1 MDEEILKR
9 LYESTK
15 RHYDVP
21 DFETFKMDLQDDE
34 KLSRLRNSL
43 SRHYDVPEFETF
55 KADVQ
60 GDVKKKVTSEPVGDT
75 EGTMASTTEQAPA
88 SPTSSGSQPSE
99 ISTEETISSLG
110 EMMQGKK
117 KQEVGSVEELV
128 NNQNPVTEEKQQAEE
143 FRRQQQA
150 KKVTTAQKEAIDFA
164 GNSEYNLSD
173 EEQQEYTKL
182 YNKLYNP
189 KESKGSIAPIQQ
201 QEDTFD
207 GFSGVNVNSL
217 NELRKLAKENVID
230 YEYIEKAKKKD
241 EELIEKNVYDD
252 REQIRDV
259 RYKMISENLLNP
271 FDKKEYDLITQLKED
286 EKIIALYNDPKTNKY
301 IPNLEEALNIATKRK
316 KETEKNIAQ
325 YRETYLKENE
335 KDIEKARLELANDPD
350 NESLKENLLKAKTKY
365 ASFIN
370 PVEAAKKIYEDNPEI
385 EKAKGDTPMEKFL
398 NYFDAAVLQYEDAK
412 KEMTSKNIA
421 LSAIPL
427 IDEMS
432 GASEDVRRYAKAYK
446 KIEELAPIAL
456 LNRKALS
463 EDNFFSQLGKS
474 FSSGLTDGT
483 LFTTEAEQSDIIFD
497 ALDKSKTL
505 NNVSKEQVEA
515 LEASFNMNNYEKTA
529 STLGS
534 TLAIM
539 PAFMGGGAA
548 IKGLKNATKIGK
560 AFDKVKDMNKATRL
574 LLGATESG
582 VAYEAASIFGDEAV
596 ADDAS
601 FVSGALGEVF
611 SQGLSAVAKNNIVMS
626 AMVKAF
632 GKNASKA
639 QRYMAITAQRSG
651 QGFGEVAEEYGNEI
665 GSIINE
671 SDGSLKKMQDLY
683 LERFGTLDQN
693 IEFGIMT
700 FGMGVL
706 FGSATKAGQ
715 GFADSHKDWLSKQ
728 SDAVKENFNK
738 LSSEVSSDISKVAE
752 ELTAVDSKG
761 VAKDVLGDDK
771 DAVVFNT
778 KGEEVVAEEAAP
790 VAEEVADETRQKN
803 ISERSSSVKKQFG
816 DQHATKALPY
826 NKNKDGKG
834 RAEIYDITKPDEK
847 GVVTAQYANPETGS
861 VDVIISGINDKNF
874 VGYTRVYENGKPTNM
889 FTAKMESTKDAFKN
903 MITSAEA
910 TLPDNA
916 EVVEETSIS
925 EGGLKVYNNS
935 KLTEKLD
942 EDGNVVTRPTP
953 YSDATKE
960 SVKQDGQSAYKP
972 FKTTDKA
979 AAEAEVAK
987 IEAAYPGINA
997 NIKERKGAPSPPPL
1011 PGQKAPKIPA
1021 RKPQYSISIDLPVLI
1036 KSQETK
1042 TEAVAEQAAEQE
1054 VTKEELTKT
1063 TSLKTISEKYP
1074 DVTID
1079 VFEDKKNKILN
1090 LGRIIVPEG
1099 SRGEG
1104 IGTRSM
1110 QDLVDYADENNL
1122 KFTLTPSKEFGATS
1136 VTRLKKFYK
1145 QFGFVENKGKN
1156 RDFSHKESMY
1166 RAPELKDAQ
1175 EFIEEEAKRLENLI
1189 KKKDPQFQLDRGQT
1203 PEQQKEELEKKAVEL
1218 FSSQD
1223 NQDVGDVAVEAETTD
1238 VTPTPV
1244 EITENKNLSDKVK
1257 KLRLKDII
1265 GKKLNLLMADKLK
1278 VELKDPSK
1286 PYNEETNPYIKMGG
1300 NFFPLMEKM
1309 FGKVGWASIDDK
1321 AATRIIKG
1329 AMSGD
1334 QSVVYNMGDGGIYS
1348 NIIMAQEIDKKIPQ
1362 AQKSKVWD
1370 LVKEQIQ
1377 KSKNNKVNP
1386 AKKYLSQSNDILSF
1400 FTAVSDNTDV
1410 DTRAETLKAIVP
1422 ESLDINAK
1430 NELFKMMQSFGISL
1444 EVLVDENSEQFVRDQ
1459 PIGALTMVI
1468 EITNKDG
1475 VKVSDLKKDIDKKLA
1490 NKQITKEEYKKA
1502 FNDIIESAK
1511 MNHQQQDAEGIPR
1524 HPNYKEYI
1532 RGRAVGIME
1541 ETVPF
1546 YRVIKGYF
1554 SNLEERALGVDKAKS
1569 GKVKDNATETES
1581 AIYDKIQEAK
1591 RTLKNTSLSSEEK
1604 KLKIK
1609 KIIKSIIR
1617 NDAGK
1622 LEGDVNKETISTLK
1636 EILNTGNQQTIKELL
1651 AKAET
1656 PFSKLKP
1663 YSSAY
1668 AKSAASQSAQM
1679 TGTTSYEIT
1688 EKTASAY
1695 ERFVNRLTKAFPNV
1709 EVSTSVDE
1717 FDSLIKD
1724 LKAKA
1729 LSVKGQ
1735 KIYGAVYNGK
1745 LYLNPAF
1752 ENFNTPVHEFGHI
1765 WINTARQLNP
1775 ELYRKGMDL
1784 VLDSSYESAVRNSK
1798 DYNRVIEQMEKDG
1811 ATQEEI
1817 NTYIQEEALATA
1829 IGDKGESFVNAS
1841 AKRDFKNWLK
1851 DLLTN
1856 VKKLMGISKYTAEQI
1871 EDITLDEFVQ
1881 AVSVDLLSGE
1891 QLFDQQVNAFTDSLQ
1906 LMTAPNDSSINDIV
1920 TLGRQ
1925 ESIPDVAIRELLKR
1939 KGFKK
1944 VDIDEALRIEVDLFV
1959 DMPIE
1964 FERVADGASSALQ
1977 LFKNVSSDISK
1988 FVKKNKD
1995 ASITQIKEKG
2005 IEILKSN
2012 PIYKKQN
2019 RQVKQELISGFEKT
2033 ISNKK
2038 ANLSFQKKMSNLRRS
2053 LRDRKIGSNDLA
2065 QVQAEMKR
2073 FVINNLIVSNRY
2085 NKARVSKII
2094 RSIADTNIDNIK
2106 AQSQK
2111 VLDIINRQRDIDKGY
2126 VIKDIHSILRKKS
2139 RKKDKTVGAEP
2150 KGFFK
2155 QADKVLKAVRDGNT
2169 EEISRELDENAAVID
2184 EIQERYNNKEKL
2196 TKKESE
2202 LYNKFLAFS
2211 MFENIGSM
2219 SLEQVQEINR
2229 NIKEYTSKAIER
2241 LNAIKTIKAERRRAI
2256 AEKVES
2262 QIKKTNP
2269 EMFNDGGVLLNKEE
2283 MNRNIN
2289 KIYENFRRLKIP
2301 AAFRGFVENFK
2312 YGSLSS
2318 FKRGVLEPFSHLET
2332 LSNILDK
2339 TIDNLTLFR
2348 ENIYDALNIM
2358 NTNYLDGKDKTLDKI
2373 NNIAKGFGFKK
2384 GYKGVKIAL
2393 HSKGIIE
2400 IPGIYR
2406 SETKGD
2412 IKNKFTADEA
2422 LRVYAL
2428 SLNENVKVKLFNQGF
2443 TEEKLET
2450 IKKHLGTDL
2459 VSFAE
2464 DIVSFLSNEY
2474 FEGIN
2479 DVYSSTNN
2487 ENLGYIENYFP
2498 LSTIF
2503 SEIKENDIKDSN
2515 FLYNFNAEQSP
2526 NLKGRTNRESDVA
2539 FSGFDFTGVL
2549 DKYIDGMERYK
2560 SHAQGIKDLNTFLN
2574 IPSVKALLKNLSMDK
2589 LLKERINSTI
2599 NPMSAK
2605 EAAFANSNINKVFS
2619 KLTGFVLS
2627 FKFIQILKQAT
2638 SFINAF
2644 EDYDYFGKDSKIP
2657 AVIRR
2662 RADFIMFMIDAAKV
2676 YASLGKDLIGK
2687 TGAIREAMEISPDF
2701 KQRFIQGL
2709 QGETY
2714 TLESGSEK
2722 FIPTNSKRFTKRGRA
2737 IAVAKATA
2745 GAPTSIGDA
2754 LGVLGYLV
2762 NYKRNIANGMNKS
2775 DAVLAFNNYN
2785 ATQQTRRGT
2794 ERIALQT
2801 NNNYLVRA
2809 FTMFGSTQ
2817 FLQINKVLSSS
2828 RNIFDSLTSGK
2839 LPRTKDVR
2847 SFYLNA
2853 AIANMMFVAAS
2864 NIAKFAMGDEEDL
2877 EEVIDDMTKAMFGL
2891 NLLYQIPLFGQALE
2905 EFDLGGRIIAGIK
2918 DEEYKKKWVNVSVVN
2933 PYTIMSRKIIK
2944 SVNNEGN
2951 LLAAARP
2958 IAEAAMGTQLDPFVA
2973 LYNLGI
2979 ADDTEEF
2986 NEEMLKSIGISS
2998 YYMPKHL
3005 RQDERDKELAKFIR
3019 EQEKA
3024 NAKYYKDF

>member
-60 GDVKKKVTSEPVGDT
+60 GELKKKEDLEPSLGTEVVTE
-75 EGTMASTTEQAPA
+75 STTKQAPA
-88 SPTSSGSQPSE
+88 EDGLSESSFD
-99 ISTEETISSLG
+99 ETIDENKDIFLDLG
-110 EMMQGKK
+110 FD
-117 KQEVGSVEELV
+117 
-128 NNQNPVTEEKQQAEE
+128 EEKSKE
-143 FRRQQQA
+143 FR
-150 KKVTTAQKEAIDFA
+150 KKL
-164 GNSEYNLSD
+164 NSTD
-173 EEQQEYTKL
+173 
-182 YNKLYNP
+182 NP
-189 KESKGSIAPIQQ
+189 TIK
-201 QEDTFD
+201 
-207 GFSGVNVNSL
+207 VNSL
-217 NELRKLAKENVID
+217 NELKSLSPESFVIDIPTKEKITEAQKKALRFAMEGPTANLTDAEVKEYKKLYDSAIDAGNVPIIKTPLGNAVNPSDLLEIRRRAKENVLNE
-230 YEYIEKAKKKD
+230 EYVAKAKEKD
-241 EELIEKNVYDD
+241 EQLINQGIYDN
-252 REQIRDV
+252 REQIRDR
-259 RYKMISENLLNP
+259 RYTTYATSFLNDLDRTEYSLLAQLKQDEEIIKTFEESEFLPNKEQAILEAKARRDKTQKNIEDHRIGYIKRNNEYISELRARLAEDP
-271 FDKKEYDLITQLKED
+271 DDEKLKE
-286 EKIIALYNDPKTNKY
+286 K
-301 IPNLEEALNIATKRK
+301 
-316 KETEKNIAQ
+316 
-325 YRETYLKENE
+325 
-335 KDIEKARLELANDPD
+335 
-350 NESLKENLLKAKTKY
+350 LLKAQNRYK
-365 ASFIN
+365 AFIN
-370 PVEAAKKIYEDNPEI
+370 PAKEAKKIYTDNPDIQKED
-385 EKAKGDTPMEKFL
+385 GDTPLEKL
-398 NYFDAAVLQYEDAK
+398 QNYYDGLLLQLEESKLSNNDYVFSMIPYVSDITGADQAV
-412 KEMTSKNIA
+412 SKYVDIYTKVEQ
-421 LSAIPL
+421 LTP
-427 IDEMS
+427 M
-432 GASEDVRRYAKAYK
+432 V
-446 KIEELAPIAL
+446 L
-456 LNRKALS
+456 LNRKELR
-463 EDNFFSQLGKS
+463 EDNFFSQLVKNLGRGVTD
-474 FSSGLTDGT
+474 FSKPFLV
-483 LFTTEAEQSDIIFD
+483 TEQDEAGIILD
-497 ALDKSKTL
+497 ALDKSDVL
-505 NNVSKEQVEA
+505 GNVSEEQVKL
-515 LEASFNMNNYEKTA
+515 LEGAYDMNAWEKTGA
-529 STLGS
+529 TLGS
-534 TLAIM
+534 TLSIL
-539 PAFMGGGAA
+539 PAFASAGVAMRS
-548 IKGLKNATKIGK
+548 LKNASKLGRM
-560 AFDKVKDMNKATRL
+560 FDKLADTNKFSKF
-574 LLGATESG
+574 LLGATEQG
-582 VAYEAASIFGDEAV
+582 LTYEAAQFFGDSNVEEEAT
-596 ADDAS
+596 
-601 FVSGALGEVF
+601 FLSGALGETF
-611 SQGLSAVAKNNIVMS
+611 SAGLSALAKRNMYMQLM
-626 AMVKAF
+626 AKAF
-632 GKNASKA
+632 GKGAPKA
-639 QRYMAITAQRSG
+639 HRALAKIAQRSG
-651 QGFGEVAEEYGNEI
+651 MGFGEVAEEYGNEL
-665 GSIINE
+665 GNIINE
-671 SDGSLKKMQDLY
+671 SDGSLSKIIGLWK
-683 LERFGTLDQN
+683 ERFGSIDQN
-693 IEFGIMT
+693 LEFGLTT
-700 FGMGVL
+700 FGMGVI
-706 FGSATKAGQ
+706 FGSGVGAGQ
-715 GFADSHKDWLSKQ
+715 AFADSHKKWLAGQ
-728 SDAVKENFNK
+728 SDEVKAQFK
-738 LSSEVSSDISKVAE
+738 QISGEVNNDIKDIAEDVKVISGDKSVDAPVTEETTPVAPEAE
-752 ELTAVDSKG
+752 EATLKIEKKSDLILYPRYNSDLSPNEKMIVE
-761 VAKDVLGDDK
+761 LGGILPK
-771 DAVVFNT
+771 SEYGF
-778 KGEEVVAEEAAP
+778 EVVPKELESSTPSSKKDGSTFFTGEQLEESGFAQNFYEANDKRKANFFKANDKRKAAP
-790 VAEEVADETRQKN
+790 VAEEAN
-803 ISERSSSVKKQFG
+803 KQTSFEEAG
-816 DQHATKALPY
+816 RES
-826 NKNKDGKG
+826 KD
-834 RAEIYDITKPDEK
+834 
-847 GVVTAQYANPETGS
+847 
-861 VDVIISGINDKNF
+861 
-874 VGYTRVYENGKPTNM
+874 
-889 FTAKMESTKDAFKN
+889 
-903 MITSAEA
+903 
-910 TLPDNA
+910 
-916 EVVEETSIS
+916 
-925 EGGLKVYNNS
+925 
-935 KLTEKLD
+935 
-942 EDGNVVTRPTP
+942 
-953 YSDATKE
+953 
-960 SVKQDGQSAYKP
+960 KQDGKILGQWILDNAKLGDTIELKDGTGYEVTGINRRGNVQLTP
-972 FKTTDKA
+972 FDTVDGEKVYDPKSVRLVSKVKLKQGDLFESGYTNNKGETIIEKYTYNPSEDT
-979 AAEAEVAK
+979 AEDGAQASEEVAPEVK
-987 IEAAYPGINA
+987 D
-997 NIKERKGAPSPPPL
+997 APN
-1011 PGQKAPKIPA
+1011 
-1021 RKPQYSISIDLPVLI
+1021 
-1036 KSQETK
+1036 
-1042 TEAVAEQAAEQE
+1042 TEA
-1054 VTKEELTKT
+1054 ELTKT
-1063 TSLKTISEKYP
+1063 TSLETISEKYP

-1099 SRGEG
+1099 SRGKG
-1104 IGTRSM
+1104 IGTRSI

-1122 KFTLTPSKEFGATS
+1122 KFTITPSKEFGATS

-1166 RAPELKDAQ
+1166 RVPELKDAQ

-1203 PEQQKEELEKKAVEL
+1203 PEKQKEELEKKAVEL

-1223 NQDVGDVAVEAETTD
+1223 NQDVGDVAVEAETPD

-1257 KLRLKDII
+1257 KLKPKDII

-1278 VELKDPSK
+1278 VELKDPGK

-1321 AATRIIKG
+1321 AATKIIKG

-1386 AKKYLSQSNDILSF
+1386 AKKYLSKSNNLLSF

-1475 VKVSDLKKDIDKKLA
+1475 VKVSDLKKDIDEKLA

-1554 SNLEERALGVDKAKS
+1554 SKLEERALGVDKAKS

-1591 RTLKNTSLSSEEK
+1591 RTLKNTTLSSEEK

-1636 EILNTGNQQTIKELL
+1636 EILNTGNQQTIKALL

-1656 PFSKLKP
+1656 PFSKLKT
-1663 YSSAY
+1663 YSSAS

-1695 ERFVNRLTKAFPNV
+1695 ERFVNRLTKAFPNI

-1765 WINTARQLNP
+1765 WINTAKQLNP
-1775 ELYRKGMDL
+1775 KVYRKGMDL

-1817 NTYIQEEALATA
+1817 NTYILEEALATA

-1925 ESIPDVAIRELLKR
+1925 ESIPDAAIRELLRR

-1944 VDIDEALRIEVDLFV
+1944 VDIDEALRIQVDLFV

-1977 LFKNVSSDISK
+1977 LFKNVSSDISE

-1995 ASITQIKEKG
+1995 ASITQIREKG

-2053 LRDRKIGSNDLA
+2053 LRDRKIEPNDLA

-2085 NKARVSKII
+2085 NKNRVSKII
-2094 RSIADTNIDNIK
+2094 RLIADTNIGNIK
-2106 AQSQK
+2106 SQSQK

-2126 VIKDIHSILRKKS
+2126 LIKDIHSILRKKS

-2155 QADKVLKAVRDGNT
+2155 QANKVLKAVREGNT

-2229 NIKEYTSKAIER
+2229 NIKEYKSKAIER

-2256 AEKVES
+2256 AEKAES

-2289 KIYENFRRLKIP
+2289 KIYENFRKLKIP

-2318 FKRGVLEPFSHLET
+2318 FKRGVLQPFSHLET

-2373 NNIAKGFGFKK
+2373 NNIAKRFGFKK

-2412 IKNKFTADEA
+2412 IKNKFTASEA
-2422 LRVYAL
+2422 MRVYAL
-2428 SLNENVKVKLFNQGF
+2428 SLNEDVKVKLFNQGF
-2443 TEEKLET
+2443 TEENIET
-2450 IKKHLGTDL
+2450 IKKHLGPDL

-2464 DIVSFLSNEY
+2464 DVVSFLSNEY

-2487 ENLGYIENYFP
+2487 QNLGYVENYFP

-2526 NLKGRTNRESDVA
+2526 NLKERTNRESDVA

-2605 EAAFANSNINKVFS
+2605 EAAFANSNVNRVFS

-2644 EDYDYFGKDSKIP
+2644 EDYDYFGEDSKIP

-2662 RADFIMFMIDAAKV
+2662 RADFIMFMIDSAKV
-2676 YASLGKDLIGK
+2676 YASLRKDLVGK
-2687 TGAIREAMEISPDF
+2687 NGAIREAMEISPDF
-2701 KQRFIQGL
+2701 KQRFIEGL
-2709 QGETY
+2709 QGDTY
-2714 TLESGSEK
+2714 TLESASEK
-2722 FIPTNSKRFTKRGRA
+2722 FIPTESKRFTKRGRA

-2785 ATQQTRRGT
+2785 ATQQPRRGT
-2794 ERIALQT
+2794 DRIALQT

-2853 AIANMMFVAAS
+2853 AVANMMFVAAS

-2877 EEVIDDMTKAMFGL
+2877 EEVIDDMAKAMFGL
-2891 NLLYQIPLFGQALE
+2891 NLLYQIPLLGQALE

-2918 DEEYKKKWVNVSVVN
+2918 DEEYKKKWVNVGVVN

-2958 IAEAAMGTQLDPFVA
+2958 IAEAAMGTQLDPFIA

-2998 YYMPKHL
+2998 SYMPKHL
-3005 RQDERDKELAKFIR
+3005 RQDERDKELAKFIK
-3019 EQEKA
+3019 EQEKE
-3024 NAKYYKDF
+3024 NAKYYKGF